1 MKLLDDGREGVWDD
15 CHDDDEG
22 EEEDEDS
29 RHDELDVSPGDGSV
43 LQVLA
48 LTWRRFQSDGR
59 CRGLV

>member
-48 LTWRRFQSDGR
+48 LTWRRFQSD
-59 CRGLV
+59 